1 MKRSKSGAQKRK
13 EAATARDAVAKLPKM
28 TDFFKITEQSRPGTS
43 TERDEENY
51 SVQEKEDYDDQ
62 HQSDCEFPENVSCD
76 LPANTQPSI
85 SKITESQ
92 FTPIPD
98 DPCKWPESISD
109 AQRCDIV
116 KRGPHQLIMNFPYNN
131 TTPRRRFSSNHYK
144 RVLPNG
150 ESVSR
155 SWLVYSGESDQ
166 VFTPDMSHHEQMSVI
181 LRYVLCNEEAAV
193 VKETFFGYLRISDST
208 GKGLLDAFLEK
219 ATELQLELSDCR
231 GQSYDNGANMKGK
244 HSGVQARML
253 DINPKAVYVPCANHT
268 LNLVVVDSANSST
281 KALTFFGVLT
291 RLYVLFSSSAQRW
304 EILKKHVELSIKSQ
318 SDTRWESRIKCIKP
332 LRYNLKEVLLAL
344 KDLEAISIERKDGRA
359 ASETKSLI
367 AHLSKWSFLLS
378 VFIWYDILF
387 QVNKASKILQ
397 SYGVSLHTM
406 ETEIQATEKFLQNYR
421 PTGYD
426 SAATSAVEIA
436 QELDIDPSFPPSRSG
451 KKRRLFDYQG
461 KEEQRATPELKFKSN
476 FFYPL
481 VEQAIMSIKE
491 RFNLLREVS
500 SAFSFLYTRDK
511 LLLVQQENALL
522 TCCKEFQKKFGD
534 IDSDEMSAELQRFVL
549 ILQKKRNLN
558 TAQDFLNYLLKTH
571 LFELYPNVY
580 IALRILL
587 TCPVTVASVKE
598 ASAN

>member
-13 EAATARDAVAKLPKM
+13 ETATARDAVAKLPKM

-116 KRGPHQLIMNFPYNN
+116 KRGPHQLIMNFSYNN

-166 VFTPDMSHHEQMSVI
+166 VFCFCCKLFGKTLSPFCSGINTWEGFSKKLKDHENGISHQECCSQWMLLAEGIRNSSTIDKREMNIFFNERRFWRNVLERLIDIALFLSERNLAFRGSEEVLGSPHNGNFLGIFELLARRDPILKELQDRIKNKNTKDHYLSPTIQNELIELLATEVEKENLQQLKLAKYFSIIFDCTPDMSHHEQMSVI

-231 GQSYDNGANMKGK
+231 GQSYDNGANTKGK

-268 LNLVVVDSANSST
+268 LNLVVVDSAN
-281 KALTFFGVLT
+281 
-291 RLYVLFSSSAQRW
+291 
-304 EILKKHVELSIKSQ
+304 
-318 SDTRWESRIKCIKP
+318 
-332 LRYNLKEVLLAL
+332 
-344 KDLEAISIERKDGRA
+344 
-359 ASETKSLI
+359 
-367 AHLSKWSFLLS
+367 
-378 VFIWYDILF
+378 
-387 QVNKASKILQ
+387 
-397 SYGVSLHTM
+397 
-406 ETEIQATEKFLQNYR
+406 
-421 PTGYD
+421 
-426 SAATSAVEIA
+426 
-436 QELDIDPSFPPSRSG
+436 
-451 KKRRLFDYQG
+451 
-461 KEEQRATPELKFKSN
+461 
-476 FFYPL
+476 
-481 VEQAIMSIKE
+481 
-491 RFNLLREVS
+491 
-500 SAFSFLYTRDK
+500 
-511 LLLVQQENALL
+511 
-522 TCCKEFQKKFGD
+522 
-534 IDSDEMSAELQRFVL
+534 
-549 ILQKKRNLN
+549 
-558 TAQDFLNYLLKTH
+558 
-571 LFELYPNVY
+571 
-580 IALRILL
+580 
-587 TCPVTVASVKE
+587 
-598 ASAN
+598 

>member
-144 RVLPNG
+144 PNGESGESVLPNG

-166 VFTPDMSHHEQMSVI
+166 VFCFCCKLFGKTLSPFCSGINTWEGFSKKLKDHENGLSHQECCSQWMLLAEGIRNLSTIDKREMNIFFNERRFWRNVLERLIDIALFLSERNLAFRGSEEVLGSPHNGNFLGIFELLARRDPILKELQDRIKNINTKDHYLSPTIQNELIELLATEVEKENLQQLKLAKYFSIILDCTPDMSHHEQMSVI

-231 GQSYDNGANMKGK
+231 GQSYDNGANMKEK

-253 DINPKAVYVPCANHT
+253 DINPKAVYVSCANHT
-268 LNLVVVDSANSST
+268 LNLVVVDSAN
-281 KALTFFGVLT
+281 
-291 RLYVLFSSSAQRW
+291 
-304 EILKKHVELSIKSQ
+304 
-318 SDTRWESRIKCIKP
+318 
-332 LRYNLKEVLLAL
+332 
-344 KDLEAISIERKDGRA
+344 
-359 ASETKSLI
+359 
-367 AHLSKWSFLLS
+367 
-378 VFIWYDILF
+378 
-387 QVNKASKILQ
+387 
-397 SYGVSLHTM
+397 
-406 ETEIQATEKFLQNYR
+406 
-421 PTGYD
+421 
-426 SAATSAVEIA
+426 
-436 QELDIDPSFPPSRSG
+436 
-451 KKRRLFDYQG
+451 
-461 KEEQRATPELKFKSN
+461 
-476 FFYPL
+476 
-481 VEQAIMSIKE
+481 
-491 RFNLLREVS
+491 
-500 SAFSFLYTRDK
+500 
-511 LLLVQQENALL
+511 
-522 TCCKEFQKKFGD
+522 
-534 IDSDEMSAELQRFVL
+534 
-549 ILQKKRNLN
+549 
-558 TAQDFLNYLLKTH
+558 
-571 LFELYPNVY
+571 
-580 IALRILL
+580 
-587 TCPVTVASVKE
+587 
-598 ASAN
+598 